1 MRKWKKHL
9 GDEESKKEKHKTDRQ
24 TGRQTD
30 RQTDRYIARKIDR
43 QTNRARKMEGCAG
56 RNSQKLEKESRF

>member
-9 GDEESKKEKHKTDRQ
+9 DDEEPKKEIAQDRQ

-30 RQTDRYIARKIDR
+30 RHIARKIGR
-43 QTNRARKMEGCAG
+43 QTNRARKMEECAG
-56 RNSQKLEKESRF
+56 RNSQKLEKESRV